1 MRTLFHDPT
10 SPSTMCTYFM
20 DAPKDA
26 IQPLSHLF
34 LAAAAA
40 TPINDVL
47 NLKESDLLSP
57 RPHAGD
63 CSGECFSFFEMVS
76 GQNHP
81 YLETLIGEY

>member
-1 MRTLFHDPT
+1 MYILYG
-10 SPSTMCTYFM
+10 C
-20 DAPKDA
+20 PKDA